1 MWLKITTSCHCIQLF
16 LYYNIENWSHKLL
29 PLTKLLY
36 NKTRFKWMQ
45 VEQDDFDK
53 IKRIMARD
61 NLPTYPDSSETF
73 KIHTNASAFQLGE
86 FIR

>member
-1 MWLKITTSCHCIQLF
+1 
-16 LYYNIENWSHKLL
+16 
-29 PLTKLLY
+29 
-36 NKTRFKWMQ
+36 MQ

-73 KIHTNASAFQLGE
+73 KIHTNASAFKLGSV
-86 FIR
+86 ISQKDKPMLSTV